1 MQEITLVE
9 DCERGC
15 RFFEYAETADIVD
28 FNETAF
34 HLLCVSSK
42 YFFFPLIQCKD

>member
-1 MQEITLVE
+1 VLQETELVE

-15 RFFEYAETADIVD
+15 RFFEYAETADLVD

-42 YFFFPLIQCKD
+42 CISFLN